1 MFLGT
6 HQCVQ
11 EEKRLIVEQGEK
23 VFFILPD
30 SKKKNN
36 AKNKGKG
43 KTQPKANIKKEST
56 CFFCKKKGQMK
67 KDCAKKRKEGT
78 FLFVCYKSNFTN
90 VHHNTWWIDSS
101 STIHVSNILQG
112 MRNPQEAGGQ

>member
-23 VFFILPD
+23 VFFILLD

-43 KTQPKANIKKEST
+43 KTQPKADIKKEST
-56 CFFCKKKGQMK
+56 CLFCKKKAQNEEGLYKEK
-67 KDCAKKRKEGT
+67 KGRY
-78 FLFVCYKSNFTN
+78 FFIRML
-90 VHHNTWWIDSS
+90 
-101 STIHVSNILQG
+101 
-112 MRNPQEAGGQ
+112 